1 MLMGRRDIIVLSYKL
16 LDVFLT
22 ATAFIGAYFIKKYLL
37 PEPYR
42 GLIKTPNYYIILLL
56 IVIIWYILFS
66 LFNPYASYR
75 KRTYAQI
82 FWSMVMAVCTGMII
96 LAFSM
101 YIFKIE
107 GVSRIMMGL
116 FFLIDIALLAFSKWI
131 IYMALAHYSHKEF
144 NIRNILIVGYKER
157 AKDVISKIEKNVS
170 ARYKILGCLDIDKN
184 TIMKEVKNGIR
195 IIGTVNDL
203 ENILREEVVDE
214 LIFAMPL
221 KEINNVVKYIFIARG
236 IGVIIRI
243 IPDWYIY
250 NIKYLPEI
258 SQIRFEPFLELP
270 TMVLTVS
277 QFKHEELLIKSAFD
291 YIFASIVGILA
302 IPLFLVIS
310 CAIKLSSKGPI
321 FFKQKRY
328 GLNGRTFLLYKFRTM
343 VADAEERRQALDTLN
358 EADGPVFKI
367 KKDPRI
373 IPFVGTFLRKTSL
386 DELPQLINVLKG
398 EISLVGPRPP
408 LPTEVKKYEIWQIR
422 RLSMKPGMTGL
433 WQCTP
438 KRHDVSF
445 EDWVKMDLSYIDN
458 WSLWLDFKILLKT
471 VKVVLI
477 GAGR

>member
-1 MLMGRRDIIVLSYKL
+1 
-16 LDVFLT
+16 
-22 ATAFIGAYFIKKYLL
+22 
-37 PEPYR
+37 
-42 GLIKTPNYYIILLL
+42 
-56 IVIIWYILFS
+56 
-66 LFNPYASYR
+66 
-75 KRTYAQI
+75 
-82 FWSMVMAVCTGMII
+82 MAVCTGMII